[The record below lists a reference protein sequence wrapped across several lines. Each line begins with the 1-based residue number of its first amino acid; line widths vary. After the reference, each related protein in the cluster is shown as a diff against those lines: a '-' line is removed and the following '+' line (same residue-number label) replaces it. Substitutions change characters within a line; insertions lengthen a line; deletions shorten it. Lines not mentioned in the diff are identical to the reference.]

1 MQVVDPNH
9 SKDDA
14 FGGFGDPLSLL
25 VRVFRRLFPAMQQRL
40 RRSMTMPAES
50 KLVPHYIN
58 LVPHGAR
65 PVPYFTFNAR
75 VRRNSVF
82 YGLSDDDCEELG
94 GVEYRALTALLW
106 IVSSVSEFPRGDGH
120 ICV

>member
-1 MQVVDPNH
+1 MQVIDPDH

-25 VRVFRRLFPAMQQRL
+25 ARLFRRLFPAMQQRL

-58 LVPHGAR
+58 LDTVPQGAR

-106 IVSSVSEFPRGDGH
+106 IVSSV
-120 ICV
+120 C